1 MMWPILGATCLAL
14 VLTSCED
21 PLAEAI
27 RVDDVRFDAEFAIP
41 LIDSRVN
48 LTELVG
54 DVDERVTVTVEADGL
69 LRFNY
74 RDTVP
79 AVTSEVAFDEL
90 SDLAR
95 GIPLSITKRRQAL
108 AFPVPDE
115 LRVDKLLAK
124 RGTFTYSLP
133 NTYARTVTVELTL
146 PTVTRDG
153 EPLRVTGTLPPYI
166 GSGTVPSLSNVDT
179 PIDVAGYTLDFSSDS
194 LVIEYRMIAE
204 DGTDLDPPRNT
215 LAVFR
220 DLEFS
225 FIEGYFRRQPYP
237 GVSDVL
243 EIDFFNTYEGGEVS
257 FVEPRIVVEIRN
269 GFGVP
274 ARAVIEQ
281 LEVITVEG
289 DTLAVTGRAVEEGFD
304 FDFPRTP
311 GQTAATRFVID
322 NSNSNLTELIASKPV
337 QLNYRISALIN
348 PDADADITG
357 FLSDTSTYQATV
369 NVELPLYGTASDFR
383 LRDSFP
389 LNLGTDYAEIT
400 AASFRVTTDNA
411 IPFDLALTGTFLDSL
426 GNALFDLTDGQL
438 LVVAAGEVAEI
449 RQVTTDFAFDD
460 TRLPLLRQ
468 ASTLVLRT
476 SFATGGGGEPV
487 RITDDQQ
494 LRVRIGTRLT
504 VTKE

>member
-1 MMWPILGATCLAL
+1 MWLIWGAACL
-14 VLTSCED
+14 VLGLPSCED

-27 RVDDVRFDAEFAIP
+27 RIDDVRYDAEFAIP

-48 LTELVG
+48 LAGLVG
-54 DVDERVTVTVEADGL
+54 DVDERVTLTIEADGL

-79 AVTSEVAFDEL
+79 AVTSEAAFTEL

-108 AFPVPDE
+108 PFPVPAE
-115 LRVDKLLAK
+115 LSVNELLAK
-124 RGTFTYSLP
+124 SGTFTYSLP

-146 PTVTRDG
+146 PTVTRNG

-166 GSGTVPSLSNVDT
+166 GSGPVPSLSNIDA
-179 PIDVAGYTLDFSSDS
+179 PINVAGYTLDFSSDS
-194 LVIEYRMIAE
+194 LVTEYRLTAE
-204 DGTDLDPPRNT
+204 DGTDLDPPRGT

-220 DLEFS
+220 DLQFS
-225 FIEGYFRRQPYP
+225 FIEGYFGRQPYA

-281 LEVITVEG
+281 LEVITVTG

-304 FDFPRTP
+304 FDYPRAP
-311 GQTAATRFVID
+311 GQTASTRFVID
-322 NSNSNLTELIASKPV
+322 DSNSNLRELIAAKPV
-337 QLNYRISALIN
+337 RLDYRISALIN
-348 PDADADITG
+348 PDANADIVG
-357 FLSDTSTYQATV
+357 FLNDTSTYQATV
-369 NVELPLYGTASDFR
+369 NVELPLYGTADDFQ
-383 LRDSFP
+383 LRDTFP
-389 LNLGTDYAEIT
+389 LDLGSDYAEIT

-411 IPFDLALTGTFLDSL
+411 IPFDLSLTGTFLDSL
-426 GNALFDLTDGQL
+426 GNTLLDLTDGQL
-438 LVVAAGEVAEI
+438 LIVEAGEVGSPK
-449 RQVTTDFAFDD
+449 QVTTDFSFDG

-468 ASTLVLRT
+468 ASTLILRT
-476 SFATGGGGEPV
+476 TFATAGGGREPV

-504 VTKE
+504 VIKE